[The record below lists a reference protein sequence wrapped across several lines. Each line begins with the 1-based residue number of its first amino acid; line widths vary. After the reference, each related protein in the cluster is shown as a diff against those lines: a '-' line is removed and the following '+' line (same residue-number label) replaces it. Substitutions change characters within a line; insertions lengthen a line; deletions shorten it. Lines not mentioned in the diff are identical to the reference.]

1 MVTRINARGCRQKIV
16 MELGLGGKKV
26 LITGASKGIGLA
38 ITKGF
43 ITEGAKVWMLARSP
57 KLLKQTEQ
65 DLGIQFGPE
74 KIMSTVCDCT
84 DLTEMNIARLSI
96 EKQWGGLDI
105 IIANI
110 GDGRS
115 TSEALPSNEIWEKT
129 WRTNFET
136 TLNTSRTFLPTLTDG
151 KGSILFISS
160 IAGFEAFGAPTDY
173 STAKSAVQALA
184 KNLARKLAPKI
195 RVNVI
200 APGNVFFPGG
210 SWEQKRKE
218 NKKLVDDII
227 KTQVPMQRFATAI
240 EIADAALFLSSD
252 RANFITGTTLVVDGG
267 QTVGI
272 WH

>member
-1 MVTRINARGCRQKIV
+1 

-26 LITGASKGIGLA
+26 LVTGGSKGIGLA

-43 ITEGAKVWMLARSP
+43 IKEGAKVWVLARSQ
-57 KLLKQTEQ
+57 KLLKTTEQ
-65 DLGIQFGPE
+65 DLGANFGHE
-74 KIMSTVCDCT
+74 KIMSTSCDCT
-84 DLTEMNIARLSI
+84 DLAELNIARLKI

-115 TSEALPSNEIWEKT
+115 TTAALPSNESWEKT

-136 TLNTSRTFLPTLTDG
+136 TLNTSRTFLPSLIDG

-173 STAKSAVQALA
+173 STAKSALQALA
-184 KNLARKLAPKI
+184 KNLARKLAPQI
-195 RVNVI
+195 RVNVV
-200 APGNVFFPGG
+200 APGNVFFPGS

-227 KTQVPMQRFATAI
+227 KKQVPMQRFATPI
-240 EIADAALFLSSD
+240 EIANAALFLSSD
-252 RANFITGTTLVVDGG
+252 CANFITGTTLVVDGG